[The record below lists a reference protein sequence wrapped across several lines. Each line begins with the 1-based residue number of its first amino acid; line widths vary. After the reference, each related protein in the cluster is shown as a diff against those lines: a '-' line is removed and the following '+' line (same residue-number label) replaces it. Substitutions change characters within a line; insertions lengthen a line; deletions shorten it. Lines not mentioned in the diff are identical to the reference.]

1 MKKSNK
7 IINYQLLIIHLLL
20 LSACGT
26 KSNQYDASGV
36 FEATEIIVSA
46 QANGEIRQFD
56 ITEGS
61 EIKADSAI
69 GYIDTTQLFLRKK
82 QLQASMQAV
91 GSRQSNV
98 STQIAALQQQIITQ
112 KNERQRFENL
122 LKANAATQK
131 QVDDIAAQIAVL
143 EKQLSAQTDL
153 LNNSNSSIS
162 GETAGLAMQIAQIN
176 DQIQK
181 SIIRS
186 PMDGVVLAKYAEQGE
201 LAMQG
206 KSLFKVADMAH
217 INLRVY
223 ITADQLTALKIGQSV
238 EVYADQGKSER
249 KAYSGKVIWISDKA
263 EFTPKTIQT
272 RDERANLVYAVKVAV
287 ENDGGIKRGMYGE
300 IKLMD
305 N

>member
-1 MKKSNK
+1 M
-7 IINYQLLIIHLLL
+7 LFL

>member
-223 ITADQLTALKIGQSV
+223 ITADQLTALKIGQFV